1 MVEKLNSMGIIGI
14 DPYLVKVEVDISTGM
29 PYFDIVGLPDTSVK
43 ESKDRVRAALKNCG
57 FDFPIARIIVNLAP
71 ADIKKSGAIYDF
83 PILVAILKC
92 TKQINTYLDDSI
104 IIGELSLSGDL
115 NPINGIL
122 PMIIKAKELGFK
134 KIFLPKDNA
143 SEGAVI
149 NGVSIYPVSK
159 ITEFINHVNGKCEI
173 PIQHQTKI
181 IKPSNQ
187 NHMDLKDVKGQLDA
201 KRALEIAA
209 AGGHNILLVG
219 PPGSGKSMLAKRIPT
234 ILPEM
239 TFNEIIETTKIY
251 SIMGTIS
258 KEDPLIT
265 QRPFRSPHHTI
276 SPSGISGG
284 GSIPKPG
291 ELSMAHNGVLFLDE
305 LPEFPKNTLE
315 SLRQPIEDCQVTI
328 SRVKGTLTY
337 PCTVM
342 LVVAMNPCPCGYFG
356 HPTKICTCSEHTI
369 SKYLSKISGPLLD
382 RIDIHIEVP
391 PVDFESIYSINTS
404 EETSESVRKRVNKA
418 REIQNIRYKDLK
430 INFNS
435 KAPLNVIEKFSNLT
449 DNAKNILKRAFET
462 LNLSARAYDKILKI
476 SRTIADIELSE
487 TVQVSHVSEA
497 IQYRSL
503 DRKYWFRSNN

>member
-1 MVEKLNSMGIIGI
+1 MVEKLSSMGIIGI
-14 DPYLVKVEVDISTGM
+14 DPYLVKVEVDICTGM

-92 TKQINTYLDDSI
+92 TKQINAYLDDSI

-143 SEGAVI
+143 PEGAII

-181 IKPSNQ
+181 IKPSNK
-187 NHMDLKDVKGQLDA
+187 NYMDLKDVKGQLDA

-239 TFNEIIETTKIY
+239 TFDEIIETTKIY

-315 SLRQPIEDCQVTI
+315 ALRQPIEDCQVTI
-328 SRVKGTLTY
+328 SRVKGTITY

-356 HPTKICTCSEHTI
+356 HPIKICTCSEHTI

-391 PVDFESIYSINTS
+391 PVDFESICCVNTS

-418 REIQNIRYKDLK
+418 REIQNMRYKDFK

-449 DNAKNILKRAFET
+449 DSAKNILKRAFET

-503 DRKYWFRSNN
+503 DRKYWFRSNQ

>member
-143 SEGAVI
+143 PEGAII

-239 TFNEIIETTKIY
+239 TFDEIIETTKIY

-315 SLRQPIEDCQVTI
+315 ALRQPIEDCQVTI

-391 PVDFESIYSINTS
+391 PVDFESICSVNTS

-449 DNAKNILKRAFET
+449 DSAKNILKRAFET

-503 DRKYWFRSNN
+503 DRKYWFRNNI

>member
-143 SEGAVI
+143 PEGAII

-315 SLRQPIEDCQVTI
+315 ALRQPIEDCQVTI

-391 PVDFESIYSINTS
+391 PVDFESICSVNTS

-449 DNAKNILKRAFET
+449 DSAKNILKRAFET